1 MKALLLA
8 LAVAAI
14 QQPADSLPDLT
25 HPWSLQECMDWAL
38 EHNLTVVQQELSHQ
52 SKDVDKNTAERSWLP
67 NLNAQ
72 ISENMNFGRGLG
84 GNNTY
89 EYGNSNTTGISVG
102 SSMTLFDGLATPNRI
117 KLARLNLDAATE
129 DLEKAREDIRV
140 SVAKAYVQ
148 IIYNLEIEDVA
159 EQQVT
164 IDSLQVERLSGMMG
178 VGKSSKAQLS
188 QQKAS
193 LAQSRVTLVQ
203 AQNNVRAAVLDLAQL
218 LELPSWDGFSI
229 VRTSPAPPSDVSL
242 GHPDDIYADAV
253 MDRPSIKAEE
263 LRLKGTEHSIDIA
276 KSGYYPSLSLNA
288 GLGTNY
294 YSTFPTAGFWNQLG
308 ANFSQYVGLSLNIPI
323 FNRFQVRNQVRSAK
337 IQQEAQ
343 RVQLRRAQQGLYKEI
358 YQAWNGAVA
367 AQAKYD
373 ASLEASA
380 AAKDAFSLMEARY
393 EAGAATLTEFSDARN
408 RLMKAESDLVQASC
422 EYLFQTALVHFY
434 RTGSLEL

>member
-8 LAVAAI
+8 LALTT
-14 QQPADSLPDLT
+14 QPTDSLPDLG
-25 HPWSLQECMDWAL
+25 HPWTLKECTQWAL
-38 EHNLTVVQQELSHQ
+38 EHNLTVVGQKLQAENRN
-52 SKDVDKNTAERSWLP
+52 VERNTAEMSWLP
-67 NLNAQ
+67 SLNGQ
-72 ISENMNFGRGLG
+72 VSENMSFGRGLG

-89 EYGNSNTTGISVG
+89 EYGNSATTGFSVG

-129 DLEKAREDIRV
+129 DLEKAQDDIRV
-140 SVAKAYVQ
+140 AVAKAYVQ
-148 IIYNLEIEDVA
+148 VLYNLEIEDVA
-159 EQQVT
+159 RHQVS

-193 LAQSRVTLVQ
+193 LAQSKVTLVQ

-218 LELPSWDGFSI
+218 LELPSWDGFSVVRISPDAPSNI
-229 VRTSPAPPSDVSL
+229 VL

-263 LRLKGTEHSIDIA
+263 LRLQGTERSIEIA
-276 KSGYYPSLSLNA
+276 KSGYYPSLSLSA

-294 YSTFPTAGFWNQLG
+294 YSTFGTAGFWDQLG

-323 FNRFQVRNQVRSAK
+323 FNKFQVRNQVRTAK

-343 RVQLRRAQQGLYKEI
+343 KAQLRRVQQSLYKEI

-373 ASLEASA
+373 ASVEASA
-380 AAKDAFSLMEARY
+380 AAQDAFSLVEARY
-393 EAGAATLTEFSDARN
+393 EAGAATITEFSDARN
-408 RLMKAESDLVQASC
+408 RMMKAQSDLVQASC
-422 EYLFQTALVHFY
+422 EYLFQTALVGFY
-434 RTGSLEL
+434 RTGTLEL

>member
-8 LAVAAI
+8 LALLA
-14 QQPADSLPDLT
+14 QPTDSLPDLS
-25 HPWSLQECMDWAL
+25 HPWTLQECTQWAL
-38 EHNLTVVQQELSHQ
+38 EHNLTVTGQKLQAENRNIER
-52 SKDVDKNTAERSWLP
+52 NTAEMSWLP
-67 NLNAQ
+67 SLNGQ
-72 ISENMNFGRGLG
+72 VSENMSFGRGLG

-89 EYGNSNTTGISVG
+89 EYGNSATTGFSVG

-117 KLARLNLDAATE
+117 KLARINLDAATE
-129 DLEKAREDIRV
+129 DLEKARDDIRV
-140 SVAKAYVQ
+140 AVAKAYVQ
-148 IIYNLEIEDVA
+148 VLYNLEIEDVA
-159 EQQVT
+159 RHQVS

-193 LAQSRVTLVQ
+193 LAQSKVTLVQ

-229 VRTSPAPPSDVSL
+229 VRISPDAPSNIVL

-263 LRLKGTEHSIDIA
+263 LRLQGTERSIEIA
-276 KSGYYPSLSLNA
+276 KSGYYPSLSLSA

-294 YSTFPTAGFWNQLG
+294 YSTFGTAGFWDQLG

-323 FNRFQVRNQVRSAK
+323 FNKFQVRNQVRSAK

-343 RVQLRRAQQGLYKEI
+343 KTQLRRVQQSLYKEI

-373 ASLEASA
+373 ASVEASA
-380 AAKDAFSLMEARY
+380 AAQDAFSLVEARY
-393 EAGAATLTEFSDARN
+393 EAGAATITEFSDARN
-408 RLMKAESDLVQASC
+408 RMMKAQSDLVQASC
-422 EYLFQTALVHFY
+422 EYLFQTALVGFY
-434 RTGSLEL
+434 RTGTLEL

>member
-8 LAVAAI
+8 LALTT
-14 QQPADSLPDLT
+14 QPTDSLPDLG
-25 HPWSLQECMDWAL
+25 HPWTLKECTQWAL
-38 EHNLTVVQQELSHQ
+38 EHNLTVVGQKLQAENRN
-52 SKDVDKNTAERSWLP
+52 VERNTAEMSWLP
-67 NLNAQ
+67 SLNGQ
-72 ISENMNFGRGLG
+72 VSENMSFGRGLG

-89 EYGNSNTTGISVG
+89 EYGNSATTGFSVG

-129 DLEKAREDIRV
+129 DLEKAQDDIRV
-140 SVAKAYVQ
+140 AIAKAYVQ
-148 IIYNLEIEDVA
+148 VLYNLEIEDVA
-159 EQQVT
+159 RHQVS

-193 LAQSRVTLVQ
+193 LAQSKVTLVQ

-218 LELPSWDGFSI
+218 LELPSWDGFSVVRISPDAPSNI
-229 VRTSPAPPSDVSL
+229 VL
-242 GHPDDIYADAV
+242 GHPDNIYADAV

-263 LRLKGTEHSIDIA
+263 LRLQGTERSIEIA
-276 KSGYYPSLSLNA
+276 KSGYYPSLSLSA

-294 YSTFPTAGFWNQLG
+294 YSTFGTAGFWDQLG

-323 FNRFQVRNQVRSAK
+323 FNKFQVRNQVRTAK

-343 RVQLRRAQQGLYKEI
+343 KAQLRRVQQSLYKEI

-373 ASLEASA
+373 ASVEASA
-380 AAKDAFSLMEARY
+380 AAQDAFSLVEARY
-393 EAGAATLTEFSDARN
+393 EAGAATITEFSDARN
-408 RLMKAESDLVQASC
+408 RMMKAQSDLVQASC
-422 EYLFQTALVHFY
+422 EYLFQTALVGFY
-434 RTGSLEL
+434 RTGTLEL

>member
-8 LAVAAI
+8 LALTT
-14 QQPADSLPDLT
+14 QPTDSLPDLS
-25 HPWSLQECMDWAL
+25 HPWTLQECTQWAL
-38 EHNLTVVQQELSHQ
+38 EHNLTVTGQKLQAENRNIER
-52 SKDVDKNTAERSWLP
+52 NTAEMSWLP
-67 NLNAQ
+67 SLNGQ
-72 ISENMNFGRGLG
+72 VSENMSFGRGLG

-89 EYGNSNTTGISVG
+89 EYGNSATTGFSVG

-117 KLARLNLDAATE
+117 KLARINLDAATE
-129 DLEKAREDIRV
+129 DLEKARDDIRV
-140 SVAKAYVQ
+140 AVAKAYVQ
-148 IIYNLEIEDVA
+148 VLYNLEIEDVA
-159 EQQVT
+159 LHQVS

-193 LAQSRVTLVQ
+193 LAQSKVTLVQ

-229 VRTSPAPPSDVSL
+229 VRISPDAPSNIVL

-263 LRLKGTEHSIDIA
+263 LRLQGTERSIEIA
-276 KSGYYPSLSLNA
+276 KSGYYPSLSLSA

-294 YSTFPTAGFWNQLG
+294 YSTFGTAGFWDQLG

-323 FNRFQVRNQVRSAK
+323 FNKFQVRNQVRSAK

-343 RVQLRRAQQGLYKEI
+343 KTQLRRVQQSLYKEI

-373 ASLEASA
+373 ASVEASA
-380 AAKDAFSLMEARY
+380 AAQDAFSLVEARY
-393 EAGAATLTEFSDARN
+393 EAGAATITEFSDARN
-408 RLMKAESDLVQASC
+408 RMMKARSDLVQASC
-422 EYLFQTALVHFY
+422 EYLFQTALVGFY
-434 RTGSLEL
+434 RTGTLEL

>member
-8 LAVAAI
+8 LALTT
-14 QQPADSLPDLT
+14 QPTDSLPDLG
-25 HPWSLQECMDWAL
+25 HPWTLKECTQWAL
-38 EHNLTVVQQELSHQ
+38 EHNLTVVGQKLQAENRN
-52 SKDVDKNTAERSWLP
+52 VERNTAEMSWLP
-67 NLNAQ
+67 SLNGQ
-72 ISENMNFGRGLG
+72 VSENMSFGRGLG

-89 EYGNSNTTGISVG
+89 EYGNSATTGFSVG

-129 DLEKAREDIRV
+129 DLEKAQDDIRV
-140 SVAKAYVQ
+140 AVAKAYVQ
-148 IIYNLEIEDVA
+148 VLYNLEIEDVA
-159 EQQVT
+159 RHQVS

-193 LAQSRVTLVQ
+193 LAQSKVTLVQ

-218 LELPSWDGFSI
+218 LELPSWDGFSVVRISPDAPSGI
-229 VRTSPAPPSDVSL
+229 VL

-263 LRLKGTEHSIDIA
+263 LRLQGTERSIEIA
-276 KSGYYPSLSLNA
+276 KSGYYPSLSLSA

-294 YSTFPTAGFWNQLG
+294 YSTFGTAGFWDQLG

-323 FNRFQVRNQVRSAK
+323 FNKFQVRNQVRSAK

-343 RVQLRRAQQGLYKEI
+343 KTQLRRVQQSLYKEI

-373 ASLEASA
+373 ASIEASA
-380 AAKDAFSLMEARY
+380 AAQDAFSLVEARY
-393 EAGAATLTEFSDARN
+393 EAGAATITEFSDARN
-408 RLMKAESDLVQASC
+408 RMMKAQSDLVQASC
-422 EYLFQTALVHFY
+422 EYLFQTALVGFY
-434 RTGSLEL
+434 RTGTLEL

>member
-8 LAVAAI
+8 LALTT
-14 QQPADSLPDLT
+14 QPTDSLPDLS
-25 HPWSLQECMDWAL
+25 HPWTLKECTQWAL
-38 EHNLTVVQQELSHQ
+38 EHNLTVTGQKLQAENRNIER
-52 SKDVDKNTAERSWLP
+52 NTAEMSWLP
-67 NLNAQ
+67 SLNGQ
-72 ISENMNFGRGLG
+72 VSENMSFGRGLG

-89 EYGNSNTTGISVG
+89 EYGNSATTGFSVG

-129 DLEKAREDIRV
+129 DLEKARDDIRV
-140 SVAKAYVQ
+140 AVAKAYVQ
-148 IIYNLEIEDVA
+148 VLYNLEIEDVA
-159 EQQVT
+159 RHQVS

-193 LAQSRVTLVQ
+193 LAQSKVTLVQ

-229 VRTSPAPPSDVSL
+229 VRITPDAPSNIVL

-263 LRLKGTEHSIDIA
+263 LRLQGTERSIEIA
-276 KSGYYPSLSLNA
+276 KSGYYPSLSLSA

-294 YSTFPTAGFWNQLG
+294 YSTFGTAGFWDQLG

-323 FNRFQVRNQVRSAK
+323 FNKFQVRNQVRSAK

-343 RVQLRRAQQGLYKEI
+343 KTQLRRVQQSLYKEI

-373 ASLEASA
+373 ASVEASA
-380 AAKDAFSLMEARY
+380 AAQDAFSLVEARY
-393 EAGAATLTEFSDARN
+393 EAGAATITEFSDARN
-408 RLMKAESDLVQASC
+408 RMMKAQSDLVQASC
-422 EYLFQTALVHFY
+422 EYLFQTALVGFY
-434 RTGSLEL
+434 RTGTLEL

>member
-8 LAVAAI
+8 LALLA
-14 QQPADSLPDLT
+14 QPTDSLPDLS
-25 HPWSLQECMDWAL
+25 HPWSLKECTQWAL
-38 EHNLTVVQQELSHQ
+38 EHNLTVVGQKLQAENRN
-52 SKDVDKNTAERSWLP
+52 VERNTAEMSWLP
-67 NLNAQ
+67 SLNGQ
-72 ISENMNFGRGLG
+72 VSENMSFGRGLG

-89 EYGNSNTTGISVG
+89 EYGNSATTGFSVG

-117 KLARLNLDAATE
+117 KLARINLDAATE
-129 DLEKAREDIRV
+129 DLEKARDDIRV
-140 SVAKAYVQ
+140 AVAKAYVQ
-148 IIYNLEIEDVA
+148 VLYNLEIEDVA
-159 EQQVT
+159 RHQVS

-193 LAQSRVTLVQ
+193 LAQSKVTLVQ

-229 VRTSPAPPSDVSL
+229 VRITPDAPSNIVL

-263 LRLKGTEHSIDIA
+263 LRLQGTERSIEIA
-276 KSGYYPSLSLNA
+276 KSGYYPSLSLSA

-294 YSTFPTAGFWNQLG
+294 YSTFWTAGFWDQLG
-308 ANFSQYVGLSLNIPI
+308 ANFAQYVGLSLNIPI
-323 FNRFQVRNQVRSAK
+323 FNKFQVRNQVRSAK

-343 RVQLRRAQQGLYKEI
+343 KTQLRRVQQSLYKEI

-373 ASLEASA
+373 ASIEASA
-380 AAKDAFSLMEARY
+380 AAQDAFSLVEARY
-393 EAGAATLTEFSDARN
+393 EAGAATITEFSDARN
-408 RLMKAESDLVQASC
+408 RMMKAQSDLVQASC
-422 EYLFQTALVHFY
+422 EYLFQTALVGFY
-434 RTGSLEL
+434 RTGTLEL

>member
-8 LAVAAI
+8 LALLA
-14 QQPADSLPDLT
+14 QPTDSLPDLS
-25 HPWSLQECMDWAL
+25 HPWSLKECTQWAL
-38 EHNLTVVQQELSHQ
+38 EHNLTVVGQRLQAENRN
-52 SKDVDKNTAERSWLP
+52 VERNTAEMSWLP
-67 NLNAQ
+67 SLNGQ
-72 ISENMNFGRGLG
+72 VSENMSFGRGLG

-89 EYGNSNTTGISVG
+89 EYGNSATTGFSVG

-117 KLARLNLDAATE
+117 KLARINLDAATE
-129 DLEKAREDIRV
+129 DLEKARDDIRV
-140 SVAKAYVQ
+140 AVAKAYVQ
-148 IIYNLEIEDVA
+148 VLYNLEIEDVA
-159 EQQVT
+159 RHQVS

-193 LAQSRVTLVQ
+193 LAQSKVTLVQ

-229 VRTSPAPPSDVSL
+229 VRITPDAPSNIVL

-263 LRLKGTEHSIDIA
+263 LRLQGTERSIEIA
-276 KSGYYPSLSLNA
+276 KSGYYPSLSLSA

-294 YSTFPTAGFWNQLG
+294 YSTFGTAGFWDQLG

-323 FNRFQVRNQVRSAK
+323 FNKFQVRNQVRSAK

-343 RVQLRRAQQGLYKEI
+343 KTQLRRVQQSLYKEI

-373 ASLEASA
+373 ASIEASA
-380 AAKDAFSLMEARY
+380 AAQDAFSLVEARY
-393 EAGAATLTEFSDARN
+393 EAGAATITEFSDARN
-408 RLMKAESDLVQASC
+408 RMMKAQSDLVQASC
-422 EYLFQTALVHFY
+422 EYLFQTALVGFY
-434 RTGSLEL
+434 RTGTLEL

>member
-8 LAVAAI
+8 LALTT
-14 QQPADSLPDLT
+14 QPTDSLPDLG
-25 HPWSLQECMDWAL
+25 HPWTLKECTQWAL
-38 EHNLTVVQQELSHQ
+38 EHNLTVVGQKLQAENRN
-52 SKDVDKNTAERSWLP
+52 VERNTAEMSWLP
-67 NLNAQ
+67 SLNGQ
-72 ISENMNFGRGLG
+72 VSENMSFGRGLG

-89 EYGNSNTTGISVG
+89 EYGNSATTGFSVG

-129 DLEKAREDIRV
+129 DLEKAQDDIRV
-140 SVAKAYVQ
+140 AVAKAYVQ
-148 IIYNLEIEDVA
+148 VLYNLEIEDVA
-159 EQQVT
+159 RHQVS

-193 LAQSRVTLVQ
+193 LAQSKVTLVQ

-218 LELPSWDGFSI
+218 LELPSWDGFSVVRISPDAPSNI
-229 VRTSPAPPSDVSL
+229 VL

-263 LRLKGTEHSIDIA
+263 LRLQGTERSIEIA
-276 KSGYYPSLSLNA
+276 KSGYYPSLSLSA

-294 YSTFPTAGFWNQLG
+294 YSTFGTAGFWDQLG

-323 FNRFQVRNQVRSAK
+323 FNKFQVRNQVRSAK

-343 RVQLRRAQQGLYKEI
+343 KTQLRRVQQSLYKEI

-373 ASLEASA
+373 ASIEASA
-380 AAKDAFSLMEARY
+380 AAQDAFSLVEARY
-393 EAGAATLTEFSDARN
+393 EAGAATITEFSDARN
-408 RLMKAESDLVQASC
+408 RMMKAQSDLVQASC
-422 EYLFQTALVHFY
+422 EYLFQTALVGFY
-434 RTGSLEL
+434 RTGTLEL

>member
-1 MKALLLA
+1 
-8 LAVAAI
+8 
-14 QQPADSLPDLT
+14 
-25 HPWSLQECMDWAL
+25 MDWAL
-38 EHNLTVVQQELSHQ
+38 EHNLTVIQQELSHQ
-52 SKDVDKNTAERSWLP
+52 SKDVDKNTAEMSWLP

-72 ISENMNFGRGLG
+72 VSENMNFGRGLG

-140 SVAKAYVQ
+140 AVAKAYVQ

-164 IDSLQVERLSGMMG
+164 IDSLQVERLSGMME

-203 AQNNVRAAVLDLAQL
+203 AQNNVRAAILDLAQL

-263 LRLKGTEHSIDIA
+263 LRLKGTERSIEIA

-294 YSTFPTAGFWNQLG
+294 YSSFPTAGFWNQLG

-323 FNRFQVRNQVRSAK
+323 FNKFQVRNQVRSAK
-337 IQQEAQ
+337 IQQETQ

-358 YQAWNGAVA
+358 YQAWHGAGA

-408 RLMKAESDLVQASC
+408 RMMKAESDLVQASC
-422 EYLFQTALVHFY
+422 EYLFQTSLVHFY

>member
-8 LAVAAI
+8 LALTT
-14 QQPADSLPDLT
+14 QPTDSLPDLS
-25 HPWSLQECMDWAL
+25 HPWTLQECTQWAL
-38 EHNLTVVQQELSHQ
+38 EHNLTVTGQKLQAENRNIER
-52 SKDVDKNTAERSWLP
+52 NTAEMSWLP
-67 NLNAQ
+67 SLNGQ
-72 ISENMNFGRGLG
+72 VSENMSFGRGLG

-89 EYGNSNTTGISVG
+89 EYGNSATTGFSVG

-117 KLARLNLDAATE
+117 KLARINLDAATE
-129 DLEKAREDIRV
+129 DLEKARDDIRV
-140 SVAKAYVQ
+140 AVAKAYVQ
-148 IIYNLEIEDVA
+148 VLYNLEIEDVA
-159 EQQVT
+159 RHQVS

-193 LAQSRVTLVQ
+193 LAQSKVTLVQ

-229 VRTSPAPPSDVSL
+229 VRISPDAPSNIVL

-263 LRLKGTEHSIDIA
+263 LRLQGTERSIEIA
-276 KSGYYPSLSLNA
+276 KSGYYPSLSLSA

-294 YSTFPTAGFWNQLG
+294 YSTFGTAGFWDQLG

-323 FNRFQVRNQVRSAK
+323 FNKFQVRNQVRSAK

-343 RVQLRRAQQGLYKEI
+343 KTQLRRVQQSLYKEI

-373 ASLEASA
+373 ASVEASA
-380 AAKDAFSLMEARY
+380 AAQDAFSLVEARY
-393 EAGAATLTEFSDARN
+393 EAGAATITEFSDARN
-408 RLMKAESDLVQASC
+408 RMMKARSDLVQASC
-422 EYLFQTALVHFY
+422 EYLFQTALVGFY
-434 RTGSLEL
+434 RTGTLEL

>member
-8 LAVAAI
+8 LALTT
-14 QQPADSLPDLT
+14 QPTDSLPDLG
-25 HPWSLQECMDWAL
+25 HPWTLKECTQWAL
-38 EHNLTVVQQELSHQ
+38 EHNLTVVGQKLQAENRN
-52 SKDVDKNTAERSWLP
+52 VERNTAEMSWLP
-67 NLNAQ
+67 SLNGQ
-72 ISENMNFGRGLG
+72 VSENMSFGRGLG

-89 EYGNSNTTGISVG
+89 EYGNSATTGISVG

-129 DLEKAREDIRV
+129 DLEKARDDIRV
-140 SVAKAYVQ
+140 AVAKAYVQ
-148 IIYNLEIEDVA
+148 VLYNLEIEDVA
-159 EQQVT
+159 RYQVS

-193 LAQSRVTLVQ
+193 LAQSKVTLVQ

-218 LELPSWDGFSI
+218 LELPSWDGFSVVRISPDAPSNI
-229 VRTSPAPPSDVSL
+229 VL

-263 LRLKGTEHSIDIA
+263 LRLQGTERSIEIA
-276 KSGYYPSLSLNA
+276 KSGYYPSLSLSA

-294 YSTFPTAGFWNQLG
+294 YSTFGTAGFWDQLG

-323 FNRFQVRNQVRSAK
+323 FNKFQVRNQVRSAK

-343 RVQLRRAQQGLYKEI
+343 KTQLRRVQQSLYKEI

-373 ASLEASA
+373 ASVEASA
-380 AAKDAFSLMEARY
+380 AAQDAFSLVEARY
-393 EAGAATLTEFSDARN
+393 EAGAATITEFSDARN
-408 RLMKAESDLVQASC
+408 RMMKAQSDLVQASC
-422 EYLFQTALVHFY
+422 EYLFQTALVGFY
-434 RTGSLEL
+434 RTGTLEL

>member
-8 LAVAAI
+8 LALLA
-14 QQPADSLPDLT
+14 QPTDSLPDLS
-25 HPWSLQECMDWAL
+25 HPWSLKECTQWAL
-38 EHNLTVVQQELSHQ
+38 EHNLTVTGQKLQAENRNIER
-52 SKDVDKNTAERSWLP
+52 NTAEMSWLP
-67 NLNAQ
+67 SLNGQ
-72 ISENMNFGRGLG
+72 VSENMSFGRGLG

-89 EYGNSNTTGISVG
+89 EYGNSATTGFSVG

-117 KLARLNLDAATE
+117 KLARINLDAATE
-129 DLEKAREDIRV
+129 DLEKARDDIRV
-140 SVAKAYVQ
+140 AVAKAYVQ
-148 IIYNLEIEDVA
+148 VLYNLEIEDVA
-159 EQQVT
+159 RHQVS

-193 LAQSRVTLVQ
+193 LAQSKVTLVQ

-229 VRTSPAPPSDVSL
+229 VRISPDAPSNIVL

-263 LRLKGTEHSIDIA
+263 LRLQGTERSIEIA
-276 KSGYYPSLSLNA
+276 KSGYYPSLSLSA

-294 YSTFPTAGFWNQLG
+294 YSTFGTAGFWDQLG

-323 FNRFQVRNQVRSAK
+323 FNKFQVRNQVRSAK

-343 RVQLRRAQQGLYKEI
+343 KTQLRRVQQSLYKEI

-373 ASLEASA
+373 ASVEASA
-380 AAKDAFSLMEARY
+380 AAQDAFSLVEARY
-393 EAGAATLTEFSDARN
+393 EAGAATITEFSDARN
-408 RLMKAESDLVQASC
+408 RMMKARSDLVQASC
-422 EYLFQTALVHFY
+422 EYLFQTALVGFY
-434 RTGSLEL
+434 RTGTLEL

>member
-8 LAVAAI
+8 IAITAV
-14 QQPADSLPDLT
+14 QQPADSLPDLS
-25 HPWSLQECMDWAL
+25 HPWSLQDCMDWAL
-38 EHNLTVVQQELSHQ
+38 EHNLSVVQQELSTQ
-52 SKDVDKNTAERSWLP
+52 SKDVDRNTAKMSWLP

-72 ISENMNFGRGLG
+72 VSENLNFGRGLG

-89 EYGNSNTTGISVG
+89 EYGNNSSTGISVG

-117 KLARLNLDAATE
+117 KLANLNLDAATE

-140 SVAKAYVQ
+140 AVAKAYVQ
-148 IIYNLEIEDVA
+148 ILYNLEIEDVA
-159 EQQVT
+159 AQQLR
-164 IDSLQVERLSGMMG
+164 IDSLQVERLSGMKD
-178 VGKSSKAQLS
+178 VGKSSRAELS

-193 LAQSRVTLVQ
+193 LAQSKVTLVQ

-242 GHPDDIYADAV
+242 GHPDEIYADAV
-253 MDRPSIKAEE
+253 MDRPSIKAEQI
-263 LRLKGTEHSIDIA
+263 RLKGAERSIEIA

-294 YSTFPTAGFWNQLG
+294 YSSFPTAGFWNQLG
-308 ANFSQYVGLSLNIPI
+308 ANFSQYVGVSLNIPI
-323 FNRFQVRNQVRSAK
+323 FNRFQVRNQVRTAK
-337 IQQEAQ
+337 IQEQTQ

-367 AQAKYD
+367 AQAKYSASQD
-373 ASLEASA
+373 AAA
-380 AAKDAFSLMEARY
+380 AAKDAFELVQARY

-422 EYLFQTALVHFY
+422 EYLFQTSLVHFY
-434 RTGSLEL
+434 RTGSLSL